1 LQAGPAAYPYRSAK
15 RVRPMAIADQ
25 ARELLAQ
32 HGAVRPQPATEW
44 AGLFSLPPVVA
55 QFYQEVGPA
64 DVDVES
70 YGNPFFLP
78 SLGRLWQFQAGYRWN
93 GLTGDRMADWLD
105 DWLVVASE
113 GSNPFILSRSSGRV
127 LHDEVGRGVW
137 KPAELF
143 PDLNTMAA
151 SLGQLGALV
160 VEAGDG
166 SPTTT
171 VSSAPS
177 GIGRRSPGLNGC
189 SVLQQPQSAC

>member
-1 LQAGPAAYPYRSAK
+1 
-15 RVRPMAIADQ
+15 MTIADQ

-32 HGAVRPQPATEW
+32 HGAVRPQPATDW

-70 YGNPFFLP
+70 YGNSFFLP

-137 KPAELF
+137 KPAKLF

-166 SPTTT
+166 FTDEDCVIRPEWHGAAIAGLKRLLGTSDAAKRVLT
-171 VSSAPS
+171 A
-177 GIGRRSPGLNGC
+177 IGWS
-189 SVLQQPQSAC
+189 